1 MIIKAELITSRQNEA
16 VKRLVSL
23 DDKRTRDDEGVFS
36 ADGRKLFEEAV
47 AVGAVIDSIYLSKK
61 RKEQYLQLFSERLT
75 GSLYDETRV
84 FVLDDALFSRVS
96 RENSPQGIITL
107 VKYLDKIQN
116 NIKIYKVA
124 SLDVPP
130 AGVLFLDGIQ
140 DPGNLGTVIRS
151 AVAFGIRDIV
161 LSADCVD
168 IYHPRVLRGAMGGIF
183 RIRAVYTADMPACVR
198 LMRQAGRHVYA
209 AALRPDAKPLGS
221 VPLTHMDGL
230 VIGNEGHGISDA
242 VSRACDASIYVPIAC
257 GTESLNAAAAASI
270 LLWEMREV

>member
-1 MIIKAELITSRQNEA
+1 MIVKTDLITSRRNEA
-16 VKRLVSL
+16 VKRLISL
-23 DDKRTRDDEGVFS
+23 DDKRTRDEEGVFS

-47 AVGAVIDSIYLSKK
+47 AVGAAIDSVYLCEKD
-61 RKEQYLQLFSERLT
+61 REQYLQLLQECLT
-75 GSLYDETRV
+75 DSLYDETRV
-84 FVLDDALFSRVS
+84 FILDDALFFRVS
-96 RENSPQGIITL
+96 REKSPQGIITL

-116 NIKIYKVA
+116 NIKMYNVA
-124 SLDVPP
+124 SCDIPP

-140 DPGNLGTVIRS
+140 DPGNLGTMIRS
-151 AVAFGIRDIV
+151 AVAFGIRDVV

-168 IYHPRVLRGAMGGIF
+168 VYHPRVLRGAMGGIF
-183 RIRAVYTADMPACVR
+183 RIRAVYTADMPAYVQS
-198 LMRQAGRHVYA
+198 MRRAGRHIYA
-209 AALRPDAKPLGS
+209 ASLRPDAKPLGS

-242 VSRACDASIYVPIAC
+242 VSRACDAGIYVPIAQ

>member
-1 MIIKAELITSRQNEA
+1 MIVKTDLITSRQNEA
-16 VKRLVSL
+16 VKRLASL
-23 DDKRTRDDEGVFS
+23 DDKRTRDEEGVFA

-47 AVGAVIDSIYLSKK
+47 AIGAAIDSVYLCAKE
-61 RKEQYLQLFSERLT
+61 KEQYLQLLHERLT
-75 GSLYDETRV
+75 DSLYDETRV

-96 RENSPQGIITL
+96 REKSPQGIITL

-124 SLDVPP
+124 STDIPRS
-130 AGVLFLDGIQ
+130 GVLFLDGIQ

-151 AVAFGIRDIV
+151 AVAFGIRDVV

-168 IYHPRVLRGAMGGIF
+168 VYHPRVLRGAMGGIF
-183 RIRAVYTADMPACVR
+183 RIRATYTADMPAYVQA
-198 LMRQAGRHVYA
+198 MRQAGRHVYA
-209 AALRPDAKPLGS
+209 AALRPGAMPLGS

-242 VSRACDASIYVPIAC
+242 VSRACDAGIYVPIEA